1 MEFTELDSSQLVA
14 QRQMEYYQLVSG
26 NSALFIGDLELPE
39 VNFQEEYMSRYALNL
54 DFAAINNYNLSG
66 FSAGSMYSFYTP
78 YYRNATVLSA
88 ASYKLGDKFTLGGF
102 SYRSNSIHSTPLPNQ
117 GMNNFDAYGSTLF
130 MEYKVSKNF
139 RIETR
144 VNVQQGGNH
153 PGF

>member
-1 MEFTELDSSQLVA
+1 MEFTELDSSQMVA

-26 NSALFIGDLELPE
+26 NSALFVGDFALPE
-39 VNFQEEYMSRYALNL
+39 LNFQEEYLNRYALNL
-54 DFAAINNYNLSG
+54 DFAAISNYNLSG
-66 FSAGSMYSFYTP
+66 FSVGSMYSFYSP
-78 YYRNATVLSA
+78 YYRNATILSSA
-88 ASYKLGDKFTLGGF
+88 AYKLSDKFTLGGF
-102 SYRSNSIHSTPLPNQ
+102 SYGSNSIHSAPLPNQ